1 MYSYETL
8 VLLRAELPEAQTH
21 ETIERA
27 KRLIE
32 GQGGVIAELQ
42 DWGIRELAYP
52 VQKSNRGY
60 YFLLRYNA
68 KPEAVWEFERTLKI
82 ADEVL
87 RFVSVREEEKKPPK
101 RKPSA
106 RPPAPRPAEI
116 DDDADTDTERVPED
130 F

>member
-8 VLLRAELPEAQTH
+8 VLLRAELPEAQVR

-32 GQGGVIAELQ
+32 GQQGAITELQ

-52 VQKSNRGY
+52 VAKSNRGY
-60 YFLLRYNA
+60 YFLLRYTA
-68 KPEAVWEFERTLKI
+68 APETVWELERTLKI

-87 RFVSVREEEKKPPK
+87 RLVSVRPEEKKPRKPK
-101 RKPSA
+101 RVSRTPS
-106 RPPAPRPAEI
+106 RPPV
-116 DDDADTDTERVPED
+116 DDEDMEPMPED

>member
-8 VLLRAELPEAQTH
+8 VLLRAELPEAQVR

-32 GQGGVIAELQ
+32 SQQGTMTETQ
-42 DWGIRELAYP
+42 DWGLRELAYP
-52 VQKSNRGY
+52 VEKSNRGY
-60 YFLLRYNA
+60 YFLLRYNSKA
-68 KPEAVWEFERTLKI
+68 ETVWEVERTLKI

-87 RFVSVREEEKKPPK
+87 RFVTVRPEDKKPRKPK
-101 RKPSA
+101 R
-106 RPPAPRPAEI
+106 PPRTSPPQAA
-116 DDDADTDTERVPED
+116 DDDGDMEPMPED

>member
-8 VLLRAELPEAQTH
+8 VLLRSELPEGQTR
-21 ETIERA
+21 ETIDRA

-32 GQGGVIAELQ
+32 SQEGVISELQ

-60 YFLLRYNA
+60 YFLLRYA
-68 KPEAVWEFERTLKI
+68 ARPETVWELERTLKI

-101 RKPSA
+101 MKPSA
-106 RPPAPRPAEI
+106 RPPSPPPA
-116 DDDADTDTERVPED
+116 DADADADIEQIPDD